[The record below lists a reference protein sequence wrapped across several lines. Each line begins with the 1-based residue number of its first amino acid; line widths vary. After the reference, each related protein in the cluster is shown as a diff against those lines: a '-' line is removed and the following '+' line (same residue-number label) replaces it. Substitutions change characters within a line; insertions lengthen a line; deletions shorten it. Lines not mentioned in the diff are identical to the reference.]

1 MQKNNCEKGKI
12 GEKIAVKYL
21 MNNNF
26 EIIQTNYRTSFGEID
41 IIAKDNEYIVFVEVK
56 YRKNNNYGFPRE
68 AVGAAKQKNI
78 ITTAMSYI
86 EENNLENVDFRF
98 DVLEVLDGA
107 VEHIKNA
114 FW

>member
-1 MQKNNCEKGKI
+1 
-12 GEKIAVKYL
+12 
-21 MNNNF
+21 
-26 EIIQTNYRTSFGEID
+26 
-41 IIAKDNEYIVFVEVK
+41 
-56 YRKNNNYGFPRE
+56 
-68 AVGAAKQKNI
+68 
-78 ITTAMSYI
+78 MSYI